1 MNREEGGRGNHK
13 SSYRL
18 ARNTLVVTTDLITK
32 TVNPE
37 RSFYNIL
44 LKGKFEI
51 KLNSLEEK
59 NSWMTKL

>member
-44 LKGKFEI
+44 LKGKFE
-51 KLNSLEEK
+51 KK
-59 NSWMTKL
+59 T